1 MVTIFVINHITYY
14 NKEEGD
20 DSFQVQT
27 MVILSMWIVHGSF
40 VHQFGFNLQYQLF
53 FLFMQIN
60 FELITLTFSKCHHE
74 VFAQPFYLNM
84 WSERI
89 KHSRNAMYQKVC
101 LNTLWQAFG
110 DVSTSF
116 NIFGLFLSFHH
127 CWVFCYFGNTCT
139 ITCVTW

>member
-53 FLFMQIN
+53 FLFMQI
-60 FELITLTFSKCHHE
+60 
-74 VFAQPFYLNM
+74 
-84 WSERI
+84 
-89 KHSRNAMYQKVC
+89 
-101 LNTLWQAFG
+101 
-110 DVSTSF
+110 
-116 NIFGLFLSFHH
+116 
-127 CWVFCYFGNTCT
+127 
-139 ITCVTW
+139 

>member
-1 MVTIFVINHITYY
+1 M
-14 NKEEGD
+14 
-20 DSFQVQT
+20 
-27 MVILSMWIVHGSF
+27 ILFKSKPWWSC
-40 VHQFGFNLQYQLF
+40 QCE
-53 FLFMQIN
+53 LFMAHLCTNLVSICNTNFSFCLCKFN

-74 VFAQPFYLNM
+74 NFAQPFYPNM

-89 KHSRNAMYQKVC
+89 KHSHNAMYQKVC